1 MPRYKITFS
10 YDGSN
15 FHGYQVQPKL
25 RTIQGELERAVSYL
39 NRQTKTSVQSSGRTD
54 GGVHALA
61 QVAHFDLSIEIP
73 EYKIKEGLNTL
84 LPNDIHIIK
93 VEKVTDKFHAR
104 FSSKKK
110 EYIYKINLGEYNPI
124 MRNYEYQYGRV
135 LDVLKMMEAIHVFEG
150 THDFTSF
157 VSSED
162 IREDKVRT
170 IYKTSIKRNKDVLTI
185 SFQAN
190 GFMKYQV
197 RNMVGILIEVGS
209 GKKEV
214 QDVERTLN
222 LRNRETS
229 IKIAPAEGLY
239 LRKVW
244 YS

>member
-1 MPRYKITFS
+1 MRFLIKFS

-15 FHGYQVQPKL
+15 YGGFQTQPNMKTVQE
-25 RTIQGELERAVSYL
+25 ELEKALTKV
-39 NRQTKTSVQSSGRTD
+39 NNGNKTSITATGRTD
-54 GGVHALA
+54 KGVHALCQYGHA
-61 QVAHFDLSIEIP
+61 DLNIEIT
-73 EYKIKEGLNTL
+73 EYKLKRALNSN
-84 LPNDIHIIK
+84 LPEDIHVISTKI
-93 VEKVTDKFHAR
+93 VPDNFHAR
-104 FSSKKK
+104 YYVKKK
-110 EYIYKINLGEYNPI
+110 EYKYYMNLGEYNPI

-239 LRKVW
+239 LRKVC